1 MNKILYQI
9 TFILGLFL
17 IVGMLS
23 NVANASDINLQLS
36 MVAYTDL
43 DASPELTQHLEYGN
57 ILYDGQIIGNY
68 RMSGICYD
76 DPTPPD
82 NSIKSGDCYFEVY
95 GMGYLFLKIMT
106 NSSTPDYFEGIITGG
121 TGSLTG
127 MKGTVSGE
135 IWKQVGM
142 PVPIILHLM

>member
-1 MNKILYQI
+1 MNRILYQI

-17 IVGMLS
+17 TVGMLS

-36 MVAYTDL
+36 MVAHADL
-43 DASPELTQHLEYGN
+43 DATPELGQHLEHGN

-68 RMSGICYD
+68 RMTGIGLEC
-76 DPTPPD
+76 PTQPD
-82 NSIKSGDCYFEVY
+82 NSIKTGDCYFEVY

-106 NSSTPDYFEGIITGG
+106 NSSTPDYFEGIIIGG

-135 IWKQVGM
+135 IWEQAGV
-142 PVPIILHLM
+142 PVPVILHLM